1 MVSPIVRHARSRAR
15 LALGGLL
22 AIALAS
28 GCSGVDGQLSVT
40 GTVLGDTVLEPDRCD
55 WAAWDDYESVLLTSS
70 QPDWEIDVVSWGRHT
85 DVDLMV
91 WGRAI
96 AVGECELFDA
106 VINVDEDDARGHLRM
121 SCSLIA
127 GGSVEGEIYFR
138 GC

>member
-1 MVSPIVRHARSRAR
+1 MVSSIARHARSRAR

-22 AIALAS
+22 ALTLAS
-28 GCSGVDGQLSVT
+28 GCSGVEGELTVT

-55 WAAWDDYESVLLTSS
+55 WAGLDDYQSVLLTSS
-70 QPDWEIDVVSWGRHT
+70 QPDWEIDVVSWGRHA

-96 AVGECELFDA
+96 AVGDCELFDA
-106 VINVDEDDARGHLRM
+106 VIHVDEDDAYGHLRM
-121 SCSLIA
+121 SCSLMA
-127 GGSVEGEIYFR
+127 GGHVEGEIYFR